1 MDIPMLARRLH
12 GSRFSFSEPS
22 KMDTNTQAQGFLV
35 GIRQILIHGAITLLA
50 IVIAFSLPPAARYIL
65 YVWWPR
71 VETNTSL
78 LLVTEIG
85 LASALVL
92 LFNLGKVAWD
102 NRNTVA
108 MARLTALVYAR
119 DARNDWLSRL
129 RERALAKSLPAARDA
144 CVLTLTGHGTFV
156 DERSPVREVL
166 RSAYEIRVMLVNPV
180 GEGVRRWACRIV
192 RSGPRRVMDS
202 QQSTVT
208 IRLGFVAMR
217 EGRQCMRSSRRGFL
231 KFLVTS
237 GLAGPGWAFAGA
249 APAARGEVLELTA
262 TEALSAIA
270 AGDLRAETYAA
281 ILLGRARSLRNLN
294 VLIAQDPE
302 QVLEAAR
309 AADKAR
315 AHGHLLG
322 PLHGLP

>member
-144 CVLTLTGHGTFV
+144 CVLPLPGHAPSAA
-156 DERSPVREVL
+156 ERSPGRE
-166 RSAYEIRVMLVNPV
+166 A
-180 GEGVRRWACRIV
+180 
-192 RSGPRRVMDS
+192 PRR
-202 QQSTVT
+202 
-208 IRLGFVAMR
+208 A
-217 EGRQCMRSSRRGFL
+217 
-231 KFLVTS
+231 
-237 GLAGPGWAFAGA
+237 
-249 APAARGEVLELTA
+249 
-262 TEALSAIA
+262 
-270 AGDLRAETYAA
+270 
-281 ILLGRARSLRNLN
+281 
-294 VLIAQDPE
+294 
-302 QVLEAAR
+302 
-309 AADKAR
+309 
-315 AHGHLLG
+315 
-322 PLHGLP
+322 

>member
-1 MDIPMLARRLH
+1 
-12 GSRFSFSEPS
+12 
-22 KMDTNTQAQGFLV
+22 MDTNTQPQSFLV
-35 GIRQILIHGAITLLA
+35 GIRQIFIHGAITLLA

-71 VETNTSL
+71 VETDTSL

-102 NRNTVA
+102 NRNKVA

-180 GEGVRRWACRIV
+180 GEGVRRRVESLPPEVTVLSFHGEIEASIAYLAELRKLGKKVTLKFYDEEPFWKVIVLGDHVWVQHCHRGCELNQQPEYVFALQHRDPRRGLFVPSTRTSSSAGTRAATPSTTSTATSWCTATPPGTRPGVRRWACRIV
-192 RSGPRRVMDS
+192 RSGPPRVTES

-208 IRLGFVAMR
+208 IRPAFVAIR
-217 EGRQCMRSSRRGFL
+217 EG
-231 KFLVTS
+231 
-237 GLAGPGWAFAGA
+237 
-249 APAARGEVLELTA
+249 
-262 TEALSAIA
+262 
-270 AGDLRAETYAA
+270 ETNHA
-281 ILLGRARSLRNLN
+281 
-294 VLIAQDPE
+294 
-302 QVLEAAR
+302 
-309 AADKAR
+309 
-315 AHGHLLG
+315 
-322 PLHGLP
+322 